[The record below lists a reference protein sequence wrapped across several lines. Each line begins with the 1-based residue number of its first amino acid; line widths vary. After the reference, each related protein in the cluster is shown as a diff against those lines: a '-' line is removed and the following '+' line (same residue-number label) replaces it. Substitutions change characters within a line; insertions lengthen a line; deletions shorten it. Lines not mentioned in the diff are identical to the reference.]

1 MSKKKRLKRLSERE
15 SGERVRT
22 EPTPLGKWESLEE
35 VLNLRKTVNLL
46 TSREREV
53 LNLRKTGMT
62 SQEIGDALGISYR
75 TVKCHTW
82 RIGQK
87 MDAANTTHAVYLAVK
102 TGIID

>member
-1 MSKKKRLKRLSERE
+1 MNPL
-15 SGERVRT
+15 
-22 EPTPLGKWESLEE
+22 TP
-35 VLNLRKTVNLL
+35 
-46 TSREREV
+46 REREV

-87 MDAANTTHAVYLAVK
+87 LGAANTTHAVYLAVK
-102 TGIID
+102 AGIIE